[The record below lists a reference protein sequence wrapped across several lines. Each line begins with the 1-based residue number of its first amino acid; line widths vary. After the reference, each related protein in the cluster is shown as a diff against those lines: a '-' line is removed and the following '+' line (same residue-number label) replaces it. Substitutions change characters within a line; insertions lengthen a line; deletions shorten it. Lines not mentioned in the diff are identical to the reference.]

1 MFLTTRGTRWK
12 IVFFLSVVDTQLRW
26 GKAQGG
32 GGEGGKVFCTE
43 QNLLTRNSC
52 KRTSLALRGV
62 WATVYKTCSL
72 VFYTAVFTM
81 ALSFPYL
88 YLLKR
93 VYPRSHCNLSRPI
106 RCTLLSV
113 RCGEVT
119 NFVCSQRLQTCIN
132 KMAVKIND
140 LCTYTAAPRVAI
152 REALPGCYEES

>member
-1 MFLTTRGTRWK
+1 MRENVR
-12 IVFFLSVVDTQLRW
+12 
-26 GKAQGG
+26 G
-32 GGEGGKVFCTE
+32 GGERSGKVFCTV

-52 KRTSLALRGV
+52 RCSSRAVRGL
-62 WATVYKTCSL
+62 WTTVYETCSL
-72 VFYTAVFTM
+72 SCYTAVFTM

-93 VYPRSHCNLSRPI
+93 VYLRSYCDLSRTV

-119 NFVCSQRLQTCIN
+119 YFVCSQRLQTCIN

-140 LCTYTAAPRVAI
+140 LCAYTAAPRVVI
-152 REALPGCYEES
+152 REALPGC